1 MPEDCKS
8 TVVRHVDG
16 IMVEYAAM
24 EQEGRLKGWQ
34 SVRHFL
40 SNESGP
46 FAQFVK
52 YGVIGVLST
61 CVQMFGF
68 YLLAATC
75 LKCLGSDD
83 WAVRFA
89 GLPHVEV
96 SDGLRAFRAAVATAG
111 GFAVANVFCWMM
123 NRLFVFKPGKF
134 RWYVEFALFFGVA
147 ALATVVALGAQ
158 SLLIKY
164 FGMMTTAAVIVEVLV
179 SFLMNFFIRKF
190 VIFKG

>member
-1 MPEDCKS
+1 MEKEKDRLTKWR
-8 TVVRHVDG
+8 TVR
-16 IMVEYAAM
+16 
-24 EQEGRLKGWQ
+24 R
-34 SVRHFL
+34 FL
-40 SNESGP
+40 SHDSGP

-61 CVQMFGF
+61 CVQMIGF

-83 WAVRFA
+83 WAVRFL
-89 GLPHVEV
+89 GLPSVEV
-96 SDGLRAFRAAVATAG
+96 SDGVRAFRAAIATAG
-111 GFAVANVFCWMM
+111 GFTVANIFCWIL

-134 RWYVEFALFFGVA
+134 RWYVEFLMFFGVA
-147 ALATVVALGAQ
+147 ALATVVALGVQ

-164 FGMMTTAAVIVEVLV
+164 FGMMTTAAVIVEVVV
-179 SFLMNFFIRKF
+179 SFLMNFFVRKF